1 MRTRADRRL
10 GESWTLGQWTKNTL
24 IYWAVC
30 SALGLADALPPGLLL
45 ALGRWL
51 GQAAYMLLGRHR
63 RTAERAIRVVLEE
76 TNPRRVTRACF
87 AALGQNLAVTL
98 LLRRPEVRAAECVLL
113 PPESRGQLEAA
124 LSEGRGLVFVSAHL
138 GPFELVAATVA
149 ELGFRPA
156 VVVRESYD
164 PRLDRLV
171 DAHRVGRGIEVIHRG
186 ISGSSGRIVRALRQG
201 RPVGFLTDLGGR
213 VKSSPTM
220 LLGCK
225 VDAPIG
231 PSSIALRAR
240 CPLVVGTLSPLV
252 ESSRPLGRPPWF
264 ALDIT
269 RIDAPDEP
277 LLRQSV
283 ADELSRRIR
292 DAREH
297 WLWMAPGFPWLRDD
311 PASPYTESRS

>member
-1 MRTRADRRL
+1 
-10 GESWTLGQWTKNTL
+10 
-24 IYWAVC
+24 
-30 SALGLADALPPGLLL
+30 
-45 ALGRWL
+45 
-51 GQAAYMLLGRHR
+51 MLLGRHR
-63 RTAERAIRVVLEE
+63 RTAERAIRAVLEE

-87 AALGQNLAVTL
+87 VNVGENLAVTL
-98 LLRRPEVRAAECVLL
+98 LLRRPEVRATECVLL
-113 PPESRGQLEAA
+113 PPSSHSLLDAA
-124 LSEGRGLVFVSAHL
+124 LSEGRGMVFVSAHL

-149 ELGFRPA
+149 ELGYRPA

-164 PRLDRLV
+164 SRLDRLV

-186 ISGSSGRIVRALRQG
+186 VSGSGGRIVRAIRQG

-220 LLGCK
+220 LLGCQ
-225 VDAPIG
+225 VDVPIG
-231 PSSIALRAR
+231 PSTIALRAR
-240 CPLVVGTLSPLV
+240 CPLVVGTLRPLRV

-277 LLRQSV
+277 LLRQWV

-292 DAREH
+292 GAREQ
-297 WLWMAPGFPWLRDD
+297 WLWMAPRFPWLRDD
-311 PASPYTESRS
+311 PASPYTELRS